1 MRNAAA
7 GNKKNRRKRP
17 LTAAAAA
24 AVTAALALTA
34 LLSGCGKIGRPGAQF
49 GEIIAAGRTAEAELV
64 PYIHCPPAGEYAVAQ
79 GAATDGEF
87 VYFLMRTSA
96 NGNGIICKYSLK
108 TRKFAG
114 QSEPIYVFHG
124 NDMTYDSAKKL
135 LYIAHG
141 STEGKILTAVDPDT
155 LTVTEQSIDIEK
167 GAGAITYSPARD
179 RFAISQGGKSL
190 HFFDGELNWLE
201 SFDRLTG
208 TGYTAQGMGSDEQY
222 IFFPMSGGEDN
233 ILQVY
238 DWEGN
243 YTGVVHIPTGWESES
258 MFWTDGTYYVN
269 FNHDGATLCRLVF
282 R

>member
-24 AVTAALALTA
+24 AATAALALTA
-34 LLSGCGKIGRPGAQF
+34 LLSGCGKVGRPGAQF

-64 PYIHCPPAGEYAVAQ
+64 PYIHCPTAGEYVVAQ

-167 GAGAITYSPARD
+167 GADAITPTLFPRLQIHVARLPRRLD
-179 RFAISQGGKSL
+179 FLVVKTTRRADKSVIGDAIFRVPEWQTFAHAFS
-190 HFFDGELNWLE
+190 
-201 SFDRLTG
+201 
-208 TGYTAQGMGSDEQY
+208 
-222 IFFPMSGGEDN
+222 
-233 ILQVY
+233 
-238 DWEGN
+238 
-243 YTGVVHIPTGWESES
+243 
-258 MFWTDGTYYVN
+258 
-269 FNHDGATLCRLVF
+269 
-282 R
+282 